1 MKMRKPATAIFV
13 QETRT
18 LLHTGLPEKPAPAVC
33 TIADKIEELVLKVGY
48 SNAQA
53 LSVILQILTNGKV
66 RVDYRDYSQRL
77 ELKSASDMM
86 SRVEVVEVFD
96 SHLALLNSGN
106 ALMNGFTQKIVFQ
119 PPRVRWPQ

>member
-1 MKMRKPATAIFV
+1 MKIRKPATAIFV
-13 QETRT
+13 KETRT
-18 LLHTGLPEKPAPAVC
+18 LLHTGLPEKPAPEVC

-66 RVDYRDYSQRL
+66 RVDYRDYSQRI

-86 SRVEVVEVFD
+86 CRVEAVEVFD
-96 SHLALLNSGN
+96 SHMALMDSGN
-106 ALMNGFTQKIVFQ
+106 ASMNDFTQKIVFQ
-119 PPRVRWPQ
+119 PPRTRLPL

>member
-1 MKMRKPATAIFV
+1 MKIPKPATAIFV

-18 LLHTGLPEKPAPAVC
+18 LLQTGTPEKSGAQTC

-53 LSVILQILTNGKV
+53 LSVIIQLLTNGKV

-77 ELKSASDMM
+77 QLMARSDIM
-86 SRVEVVEVFD
+86 SRSAAVQVFD
-96 SHLALLNSGN
+96 SHLAVLNAGN
-106 ALMNGFTQKIVFQ
+106 ASSDGFTQKIVFQ
-119 PPRVRWPQ
+119 SPRIRMPS